1 MILGIETSCDDTSV
15 ALVDKTGAVLFH
27 QTHSQDNL
35 HSNYGGVV
43 PEVACRAHVEILP
56 GLVREALKK
65 ASILPADLHGIA
77 VTQGPGLLGSLL
89 TGIAFA
95 KGLASGNRTP
105 IIGVDHIKAHLR
117 ASIFSPGDLQ
127 GKSIGLVI
135 SGGHTHLYRISSWPK
150 LEKISQTVDD
160 AAGEAFD
167 KGAKLLGLPYPG
179 GPSLQREAE
188 KNTSPI
194 LSLTKRAIRT
204 ENLLD
209 FSFSG
214 LKTAFALLVRKMEV
228 TDANR
233 PQLAASLQ
241 EAIVSHVMD
250 RIERIVSLESPD
262 HILVGGGVSANALL
276 RERVT
281 ALCLSRGICLH
292 LSPLALSGDNA
303 LMVANLGAE
312 VLLSGIFYPYPY
324 IDLTPFTRDRS
335 DCRPGKKGQ
344 EFSRKTR

>member
-15 ALVDKTGAVLFH
+15 ALVDKTGAILFH
-27 QTHSQDNL
+27 HTHSQDNL
-35 HSNYGGVV
+35 HRSYGGVV
-43 PEVACRAHVEILP
+43 PEVACRAHVKMLP
-56 GLVREALKK
+56 SLVREALQT
-65 ASILPADLHGIA
+65 ASISPSDLSGIA

-89 TGIAFA
+89 TGISFA
-95 KGLASGNRTP
+95 KGLASPDRIP

-117 ASIFSPGDLQ
+117 ASISSPDELG

-179 GPSLQREAE
+179 GPSLQHEAD
-188 KNTSPI
+188 KNIFPI
-194 LSLTKRAIRT
+194 LSLTKRAVRT
-204 ENLLD
+204 ENALD

-214 LKTAFALLVRKMEV
+214 LKTAFALLVRKSGV
-228 TDANR
+228 TEENR

-250 RIERIVSLESPD
+250 RIERVFALETPD
-262 HILVGGGVSANALL
+262 HLLVGGGVSANALL
-276 RERVT
+276 REKLKS
-281 ALCLSRGICLH
+281 LCREKGICLH
-292 LSPLALSGDNA
+292 LSPLELSRDNA
-303 LMVANLGAE
+303 LMVANIGAE
-312 VLLSGIFYPYPY
+312 ILLSGIFHPYPY
-324 IDLTPFTRDRS
+324 FDLIPFTRDRS
-335 DCRPGKKGQ
+335 DCRSGKSTQK
-344 EFSRKTR
+344 FSRKPG